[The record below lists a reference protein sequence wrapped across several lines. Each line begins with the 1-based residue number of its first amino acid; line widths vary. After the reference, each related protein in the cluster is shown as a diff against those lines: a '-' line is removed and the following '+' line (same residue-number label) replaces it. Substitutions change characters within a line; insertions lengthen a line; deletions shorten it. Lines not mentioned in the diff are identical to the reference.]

1 MNSSTSE
8 TSPDAPLDHGG
19 LPPWEKGELPAPPP
33 FSPGNLFR
41 VIGPGAIML
50 VASMGG
56 GEWLVGPAIGVQ
68 YGMGLFWI
76 ATVSIFLQVVFNLES
91 IRYTLYTGEPIMSG
105 IMRLSPGPRFWATVY
120 TILAGFQL
128 GIPALAA
135 ACGSVL
141 FAAFAGHMPGDSDSG
156 SLLLVSYGVM
166 ALTIVVLLLGR
177 TIERTLEMVSWVMI
191 VLIFTFLLV
200 VNIFYVP
207 AENWMTSAAGFFQF
221 GYIPEN
227 IDLVLLGALAATAG
241 SGGIGNL
248 AISNWFRDKGFGM
261 GGAVGAIAGAF
272 GRQEIKLS
280 GIGKIFRI
288 SDENMDRWR
297 IWWKYVRA
305 DQVWLWG
312 IGAAVGMFLNVNLAT
327 GIIPAGTDLS
337 QIGAGAY
344 QAEYLA
350 RVWSGFWFL
359 ALFNGFWVLFST
371 HLGNTDILIRTVTD
385 IIWAASPRARQWRGG
400 SVRSIYYSALF
411 GFSIWGAFAINWGT
425 AMDLFKVM
433 ANIAGF
439 VLALSAVQIL
449 RVNTR
454 FLPKELQ
461 PPLWRKVVMVLV
473 TVIFSGMFAVVVWS
487 QLS

>member
-1 MNSSTSE
+1 MTDRHGALPAWG
-8 TSPDAPLDHGG
+8 TAP
-19 LPPWEKGELPAPPP
+19 LPAPPA
-33 FSPGNLFR
+33 FTMRNILR
-41 VIGPGAIML
+41 MIGPGIIGLGLAIG
-50 VASMGG
+50 S
-56 GEWLVGPAIGVQ
+56 GEWLLGPAVIIT
-68 YGMGLFWI
+68 YGAALLWI
-76 ATVSIFLQVVFNLES
+76 TTVAVLLQVLLNLEMA
-91 IRYTLYTGEPIMSG
+91 RYTLYTGEPIMSG

-156 SLLLVSYGVM
+156 ALVLVSYGVM

-177 TIERTLEMVSWVMI
+177 TIERTLEMVSWAMI

-227 IDLVLLGALAATAG
+227 SDLVLLGALAATAG

-288 SDENMDRWR
+288 NDENMDRWR

-305 DQVWLWG
+305 DQIWLWG

-371 HLGNTDILIRTVTD
+371 HLGNTDILIRAVTD

-400 SVRSIYYSALF
+400 SVRSIYYTALF

-425 AMDLFKVM
+425 AMDLFKIM

-439 VLALSAVQIL
+439 VLALAAVQIL